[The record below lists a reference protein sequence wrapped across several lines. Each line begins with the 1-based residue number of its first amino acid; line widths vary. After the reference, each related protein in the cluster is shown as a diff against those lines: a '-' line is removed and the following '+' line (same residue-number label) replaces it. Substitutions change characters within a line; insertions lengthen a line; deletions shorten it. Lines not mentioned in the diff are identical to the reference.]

1 MSSHQRFNHEAVVAG
16 SPKWQTAISRIEPLY
31 KRDIE
36 IRSPF
41 ARDYTRIL
49 HSTAYRRLKYKTQV
63 FFAPENDHICT
74 RIDHVHY
81 VESLSR
87 LIADY
92 LGLNPMLATAIALGH
107 DLGHPPLGHEGERV
121 LNCIMNEEGLN
132 QGKSPAFWHARSGL
146 HYVDDLEILSGY
158 DGRKHNLNL
167 TYAVRDGIIAHSG
180 AVLKPI
186 HPREHAISLD
196 DFNYP
201 GEYEPFTWEG
211 CIVKIADN
219 ISYLGRDIDDA
230 YTLGIIGDDEM
241 HAYNAIIRTY
251 AKTRGGDIE
260 NTNNSNIIHLLVS
273 DLCAF
278 STPERGIGFSDEG
291 QASMDAVLTLNRKL
305 IYHNQKLTAYYK
317 KNGEQMLRAV
327 FHVLKA
333 IAENPDD
340 QKLHVEYPMTSKAF
354 FGWLENYTDAFSP
367 RKKDL
372 ANRVIYHR
380 DDWENEYPYAV
391 IDYLAGM
398 TDRFVMRIYRELSGS
413 SQ

>member
-1 MSSHQRFNHEAVVAG
+1 MTFTHPFKHEATDVG
-16 SPKWQTAISRIEPLY
+16 SAKWQTAASRIDPLY
-31 KRDIE
+31 QRESE

-63 FFAPENDHICT
+63 FFEPENDHICT

-87 LIADY
+87 LIAEY

-107 DLGHPPLGHEGERV
+107 DLGHPPLGHEGERI
-121 LNCIMNEEGLN
+121 LNAIMKEEGLDFTN
-132 QGKSPAFWHARSGL
+132 APAFWHARSGL

-180 AVLKPI
+180 SVSKPI
-186 HPREHAISLD
+186 RPREQAIDLS
-196 DFNYP
+196 DFNHP
-201 GEYEPFTWEG
+201 GEYEPYTWEG

-230 YTLGIIGDDEM
+230 YTLDIIGDDEM

-251 AKTRGGDIE
+251 AKGRGGDIE
-260 NTNNSNIIHLLVS
+260 NTNNSNVIHLLVS

-278 STPERGIGFSDEG
+278 STPKRGIGFSEEG
-291 QASMDAVLTLNRKL
+291 QAAMSAVLSLNRQF
-305 IYHNQKLTAYYK
+305 IYHNDILTGYYK
-317 KNGEQMLRAV
+317 KNGEHMLRAV
-327 FHVLKA
+327 YGALKT
-333 IAENPDD
+333 IAKNPSDKAV
-340 QKLHVEYPMTSKAF
+340 QARYPVTSKAF
-354 FGWLENYTDAFSP
+354 FDWLANYTDAISP
-367 RKKDL
+367 RKKEL
-372 ANRVIYHR
+372 ANRVIYHAA
-380 DDWENEYPYAV
+380 DWEREYPLAV

-398 TDRFVMRIYRELSGS
+398 TDRLLTRVYREITR
-413 SQ
+413 

>member
-1 MSSHQRFNHEAVVAG
+1 MSSQQCFEHEATVAG
-16 SPKWQTAISRIEPLY
+16 SSKWLTAISRIKPLY
-31 KRDIE
+31 KRESE
-36 IRSPF
+36 IRTPF
-41 ARDYTRIL
+41 SRDYTRIL

-63 FFAPENDHICT
+63 FFAPKNDHICT

-87 LIADY
+87 LIAEY

-107 DLGHPPLGHEGERV
+107 DLGHPPLGHEGERI
-121 LNCIMNEEGLN
+121 LNCIMTEEGLN

-146 HYVDDLEILSGY
+146 HHVDDLEILTGY

-180 AVLKPI
+180 SVLKPI
-186 HPREHAISLD
+186 KPREQAISLE

-201 GEYEPFTWEG
+201 GAYEPYTWEG

-230 YTLGIIGDDEM
+230 YTLGVIGDDEM
-241 HAYNAIIRTY
+241 KAYNDIIRTY
-251 AKTRGGDIE
+251 AKTRDGDIE

-273 DLCAF
+273 DLCAY

-291 QASMDAVLTLNRKL
+291 QASMDAVLSLNREL
-305 IYHNQKLTAYYK
+305 IYHNQKLTNHYK

-333 IAENPDD
+333 IAKDPAA
-340 QKLHVEYPMTSKAF
+340 KTIKAKYPMTSKSF
-354 FGWLENYTDAFSP
+354 FDWLKNYTDAFSP
-367 RKKDL
+367 RKPDL
-372 ANRVIYHR
+372 ANRVIYHSKN
-380 DDWENEYPYAV
+380 WESEYPYAV

-398 TDRFVMRIYRELSGS
+398 TDRFVVRIYHELSEFVH
-413 SQ
+413 